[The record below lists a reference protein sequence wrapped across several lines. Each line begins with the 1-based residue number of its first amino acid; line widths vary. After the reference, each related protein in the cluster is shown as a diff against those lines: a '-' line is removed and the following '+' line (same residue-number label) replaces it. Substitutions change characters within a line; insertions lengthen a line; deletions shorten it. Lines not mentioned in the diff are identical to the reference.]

1 MLDLL
6 RLSPR
11 RLFPPG
17 GEELYRQIA
26 RLTRI
31 EGDSEVLVVGCGP
44 AVTVGYLAGEWD
56 ARVSGVDPDPEL
68 LERGEGWARREEL
81 QHRVTLQTACAD
93 ALPYRDR
100 IFDVV
105 VGELTLASGVDP
117 AGAVREMLRV
127 LRPGGR
133 IALVQLV
140 WKAPVE
146 PARRELLSA
155 QLGVRPLML
164 VEWKRLLREGGVTH
178 LHSEDWSDD
187 EAAFRPMGVKPF
199 LDFAEIFSL
208 PEKLTILRRA
218 WGRWG
223 WDGVRAALSR
233 EVEIHNLLT
242 RERIL
247 GLNLLVGRLPDT
259 SKEEGGAP
267 AESTATAGSESGE
280 PPAGLDERGTPAPG
294 DPSVRDLPLFTPS
307 DGAA

>member
-1 MLDLL
+1 MLDLI

-31 EGDSEVLVVGCGP
+31 EADSEVLVVGCANG
-44 AVTVGYLAGEWD
+44 VTAGYLASDWG
-56 ARVSGVDPDPEL
+56 ARVSGVDADPDL
-68 LERGEGWARREEL
+68 LERGEAWVRGAGL
-81 QHRVTLQTACAD
+81 QHRLSLQTATAD

-105 VGELTLASGVDP
+105 VGELTLASEVD
-117 AGAVREMLRV
+117 AGAAVRELVRV

-146 PARRELLSA
+146 PARRELLA
-155 QLGVRPLML
+155 GQLGVRPFML
-164 VEWKRLLREGGVTH
+164 VEWKRLLREAGIRH
-178 LHSEDWSDD
+178 LHTEDWSDD
-187 EAAFRPMGVKPF
+187 EAAFRPVGIKPF
-199 LDFAEIFSL
+199 PDFAEIFSV
-208 PEKLTILRRA
+208 PEKLSILRRA

-223 WDGVRAALSR
+223 WEGVRAALSR
-233 EVEIHNLLT
+233 EVEVHHLLT

-247 GLNLLVGRLPDT
+247 GLDLLVGRLGEVEAAPT
-259 SKEEGGAP
+259 REAP
-267 AESTATAGSESGE
+267 APRDLPAPGE
-280 PPAGLDERGTPAPG
+280 PPAPG
-294 DPSVRDLPLFTPS
+294 DSPPPGDASPQLRDLPLFTSP
-307 DGAA
+307 DDAP